1 MTRYRVGIDIGGTF
15 TDIVLVGDDDLRHSG
30 TLEAL
35 GNCDHIK
42 MSQSKG
48 Q

>member
-1 MTRYRVGIDIGGTF
+1 GIGQQVTPSL
-15 TDIVLVGDDDLRHSG
+15 VLVGDDDLWHSG